1 MTCDVESSGNVV
13 RLPRWFVI
21 TILSGAVSFAGFAIS
36 VITNEAKEEAQ
47 IVDHDK
53 TITLNE
59 SKINSNSQT
68 ISEIKTDIAVIRVQQ
83 SANDKALERIE
94 VKQSAILDAL
104 KKD

>member
-1 MTCDVESSGNVV
+1 MTCDVEGSGNVV
-13 RLPRWFVI
+13 KLPKWFVI

-47 IVDHDK
+47 LADHDK
-53 TITLNE
+53 TISINE
-59 SKINSNSQT
+59 TKINSNSAT

-94 VKQSAILDAL
+94 VNQSAILDAL

>member
-1 MTCDVESSGNVV
+1 MTCDVEGSGNVV

-21 TILSGAVSFAGFAIS
+21 VILSGDVSFAGFAIS

-47 IVDHDK
+47 LLDHDK
-53 TITLNE
+53 TIYLNE
-59 SKINSNSQT
+59 NKINSNSST

-104 KKD
+104 QKK

>member
-1 MTCDVESSGNVV
+1 MTCDVEGSGNVV

-21 TILSGAVSFAGFAIS
+21 VILSGAVSFAGFAIS
-36 VITNEAKEEAQ
+36 VINNEAKEEAKLLN
-47 IVDHDK
+47 HDK
-53 TITLNE
+53 TIYLNE
-59 SKINSNSQT
+59 NKINSNSST

-104 KKD
+104 TND

>member
-1 MTCDVESSGNVV
+1 MTCDVEGSGNVV
-13 RLPRWFVI
+13 KLPKWFVI

-47 IVDHDK
+47 LIEHDK
-53 TITLNE
+53 TITLNK
-59 SKINSNSQT
+59 SKIDTNSKT

-83 SANDKALERIE
+83 TANDKALDRIE
-94 VKQSAILDAL
+94 ENQTAILKAL

>member
-1 MTCDVESSGNVV
+1 MTCDVEGSGNVV
-13 RLPRWFVI
+13 KLPKWFVI

-47 IVDHDK
+47 LVEHDK
-53 TITLNE
+53 TITLNK
-59 SKINSNSQT
+59 SKIDTNSKT

-83 SANDKALERIE
+83 TANDKALDRIE
-94 VKQSAILDAL
+94 ENQTAILNAL

>member
-21 TILSGAVSFAGFAIS
+21 TILTGAVSFAGFAIS
-36 VITNEAKEEAQ
+36 VISNEAKEEAQ
-47 IVDHDK
+47 LADHDK
-53 TITLNE
+53 TISINKT
-59 SKINSNSQT
+59 KIDTNSST

-94 VKQSAILDAL
+94 QKQAAILDAL
-104 KKD
+104 KN

>member
-1 MTCDVESSGNVV
+1 MTCDVEGSGNVV
-13 RLPRWFVI
+13 KLPKWFVI

-47 IVDHDK
+47 ILDHDK

>member
-13 RLPRWFVI
+13 RLPKWFVI

-47 IVDHDK
+47 IVDHEK
-53 TITLNE
+53 TINLNE
-59 SKINSNSQT
+59 SKINSNSKT

>member
-104 KKD
+104 IKD

>member
-1 MTCDVESSGNVV
+1 MTCDVEGSGNVV
-13 RLPRWFVI
+13 KLPKWFVI

-47 IVDHDK
+47 LVDHDK
-53 TITLNE
+53 TISLNE
-59 SKINSNSQT
+59 SKIDTNSKT

-104 KKD
+104 KKN

>member
-47 IVDHDK
+47 ILDHDK

>member
-47 IVDHDK
+47 LTDHDK
-53 TITLNE
+53 TISLNE
-59 SKINSNSQT
+59 NKINSNSAT

-104 KKD
+104 KND

>member
-1 MTCDVESSGNVV
+1 M
-13 RLPRWFVI
+13 
-21 TILSGAVSFAGFAIS
+21 
-36 VITNEAKEEAQ
+36 
-47 IVDHDK
+47 DHYK

>member
-1 MTCDVESSGNVV
+1 MTCDIESSGNVV

-47 IVDHDK
+47 IVDHDR

-59 SKINSNSQT
+59 SKIDSNSQT